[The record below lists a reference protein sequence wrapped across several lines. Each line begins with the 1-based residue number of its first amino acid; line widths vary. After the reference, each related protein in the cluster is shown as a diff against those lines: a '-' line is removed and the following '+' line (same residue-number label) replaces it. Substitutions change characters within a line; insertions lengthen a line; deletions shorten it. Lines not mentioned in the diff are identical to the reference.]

1 MDPFAGILALDFET
15 SSACPIKLGAWAYSL
30 HESTRVYCAVFC
42 YSTGPK
48 DPKRY
53 VVWEPGCILPQEI
66 VDYVEAGGTILAHNN
81 AFERAIWSNQCE
93 EYFGWPTVE
102 LDQWRDTQA
111 AGQAMNLPRSLEGL
125 GAALGCAVQK
135 DKVGAALMLKM
146 AKAVPDGDSWAYP
159 LATRENLDRLIEY
172 CCLDVG
178 ATLDAHW
185 MLPALSVAEAQVW
198 AVDQGINARGMYLD
212 RVFADKCATLVEAR
226 KKELSDDVFDMT
238 AGELVN
244 STAPPAL
251 KAWLKA
257 KGVELP
263 KARRK
268 KADGTYHMT
277 ETTDKAAVAKIL
289 EDPELKGEVRR
300 LLENRT
306 EANKATSLAKLA
318 RVATM
323 VGADGRLRNSLQY
336 CAAGTGRWASYG
348 LQVHNLPKDKLG
360 KEGGALVRRMIE
372 LESLDGLKL
381 VVDRPLEGISQC
393 LRSVI
398 AAPPGK
404 DLIAGDYS
412 AVEARVLAWI
422 AGQGNIVDIFR
433 EYDRE
438 LRAGNKIQDVYEYT
452 AAKIGSSD
460 RQLGKVC
467 VLALGYGMGALKFHS
482 TAADWGSPIG
492 LKDAYRIQRAWREAN
507 GSIVSFWHELD
518 NAVRDAID
526 DKGKAYRV
534 GPLVIKSNGICLA
547 IRLPS
552 GRSLRYWRPKVVPT
566 VKEIQVVT
574 EDGTIETREM
584 RTQEIRFYSVG
595 KGGKMAPDST
605 YGGKLAE
612 NITQAIA
619 RDLLA
624 EAVVRIDKHEPFE
637 LVVHVHDSACA
648 EVPEGE
654 GRISVFCELMEASP
668 AWAPDMPISVEG
680 YRAKRFCG

>member
-1 MDPFAGILALDFET
+1 MDHFAGILALDFET

-30 HESTRVYCAVFC
+30 HESTRLYCAVFC
-42 YSTGPK
+42 YSTGPR

-53 VVWEPGCILPQEI
+53 IVWEPGCILPQEI
-66 VDYVEAGGTILAHNN
+66 VDYVEAGGSILAHNN
-81 AFERAIWSNQCE
+81 AFERAIWSNICE
-93 EYFGWPTVE
+93 EYFGWPSVE
-102 LDQWRDTQA
+102 LGQWRDTQA
-111 AGQAMNLPRSLEGL
+111 AGQAMNLPASLEGL
-125 GAALGCAVQK
+125 GKALGCDVQK
-135 DKVGAALMLKM
+135 DTEGKALMLKM
-146 AKAVPDGDSWAYP
+146 AKAVPQGDSWAYP

-178 ATLDAHW
+178 STLDAHW
-185 MLPALSVAEAQVW
+185 RLPKLSVAEAQVW
-198 AVDQGINARGMYLD
+198 AVDQKINARGMYLD
-212 RVFADKCATLVEAR
+212 RPFADKCATVVAAR
-226 KKELSDDVFDMT
+226 KRELSGEVFGMT
-238 AGELVN
+238 AGELAN
-244 STAPPAL
+244 STSAPAI
-251 KAWLKA
+251 KAWLKD

-277 ETTDKAAVAKIL
+277 ETADKAAIAKIL
-289 EDPELKGEVRR
+289 EDPELKDEVRR

-318 RVATM
+318 RVGVM

-360 KEGGALVRRMIE
+360 KAGGALVRRMLD
-372 LESLDGLKL
+372 LESLEGLKL
-381 VVDRPLEGISQC
+381 VADRPLEAISQC

-398 AAPPGK
+398 AAAPGK

-422 AGQGNIVDIFR
+422 AGQENIVDIFH

-452 AAKIGSSD
+452 AAKIGSDD

-467 VLALGYGMGALKFHS
+467 VLALGYGMGALKFHG
-482 TAADWGSPIG
+482 TAADWGSPIS

-507 GSIVSFWHELD
+507 GSIVAFWHELD
-518 NAVRDAID
+518 NAVRDAIE

-534 GPLVIKSNGICLA
+534 GPLVIKSNGVCLS

-552 GRSLRYWRPKVVPT
+552 GRSLRYWRPKVVSAT
-566 VKEIQVVT
+566 REIQVVT

-584 RTQEIRFYSVG
+584 RTREIRFFGVA
-595 KGGKMAPDST
+595 KGKMQEEST

-612 NITQAIA
+612 NVTQAIA

-624 EAVVRIDKHEPFE
+624 EALVRIDKHEPFE

-654 GRISVFCELMEASP
+654 GRVSVFCELMEAPP
-668 AWAPDMPISVEG
+668 AWAPDLPISVEG